1 MFRRA
6 RFRRPGP
13 RQALI
18 TANRLKDNQEY
29 EKAAQIFERLAKGAQ
44 ERGMHKR
51 APFLYIQAA
60 HCRLLALQPER
71 GVGLLSQGLRLL
83 EESQQWP
90 ALHRSGTAA
99 VEELTRL
106 GQIQAAEKVQS
117 WLDQVLKDHPE
128 AEKSSFEH
136 LSTSVK
142 SPPKLPAKCPY
153 CGASI
158 RPDQVEWITENS
170 AECLYCGSAVQA
182 ED

>member
-29 EKAAQIFERLAKGAQ
+29 EEAAQIFERLGKGAQ
-44 ERGMHKR
+44 ERGMQKR

-60 HCRLLALQPER
+60 HCRLLASQPER

-83 EESQQWP
+83 EESQQWS
-90 ALHRSGTAA
+90 ALHRSGTTA
-99 VEELTRL
+99 VEELKRL

-117 WLDQVLKDHPE
+117 WLDQILKDHPE
-128 AEKSSFEH
+128 AETPSFEH
-136 LSTSVK
+136 LSTSDNT
-142 SPPKLPAKCPY
+142 PPKLPAKCPY
-153 CGASI
+153 CGASVH
-158 RPDQVEWITENS
+158 PDQVEWITLNS
-170 AECLYCGSAVQA
+170 AECLYCGSTVEA